1 MNSGD
6 LCMASSMECGT
17 LTMDEQEPLLGLLGE
32 GEGDGGDDL
41 QTWVDALFNVEE
53 VQGAGSALSC
63 ASDPSPKRARRPV
76 GGDREFTAA
85 ATQNPPQLCH
95 DADTQSEAPESG
107 EMLPRPCTGERA
119 TLAMS
124 ILVRPLSPSLESI

>member
-1 MNSGD
+1 
-6 LCMASSMECGT
+6 
-17 LTMDEQEPLLGLLGE
+17 MDEQEPLLGLLGE

-53 VQGAGSALSC
+53 VQGVGSALSC
-63 ASDPSPKRARRPV
+63 APDPSPKDAPRRLGD
-76 GGDREFTAA
+76 GGELTAA
-85 ATQNPPQLCH
+85 ATQNPPQLGD
-95 DADTQSEAPESG
+95 DADTQLETPESG

-124 ILVRPLSPSLESI
+124 ILGRPLSPSLESI